1 MKSDEIRKTFLK
13 YFESKGHKILPSS
26 SLIPADPTVLLTLA
40 GMLQFKPIFLGI
52 EEPQHKKVT
61 TVQKCIRMNDLENV
75 GKTSR
80 HHTFFEMLGNFSF
93 GDYFKTEAIEMAW
106 DLLTKVYGLPADRL
120 VAAVYE
126 KDDEAA
132 EIWAKKIKLPIDRI
146 YRLNEDNNFWS
157 AGPTGP
163 CGPCSEIYYDYGTP
177 CGRPNCNPAC
187 DCERFLE
194 VWNLVFIE
202 FDRRESGK
210 LIPLP
215 KKNIDTG
222 MGLERIARLLQNV
235 KTNFD
240 TDLFAPLLKELPD
253 PQSLPARVVADH
265 IRAVTFLLA
274 DGVRPGNEGR
284 GYVLRR
290 VIRRAALF
298 LKKLKLTE
306 AYLSKLAEIVIKNNQ
321 AVYPELGRERKNI
334 LNIIETEEKTFNAT
348 LETGLKHLEGLL
360 AKYRDTKVLPGE
372 AAFKLHDT
380 FGFPIELT
388 RELAGEVG
396 MKVEEEGFLKH
407 MEEQRGRARR
417 AGGFREKFD
426 AAQLKNLGRTNFIGY
441 DKFEAEAK
449 IMGIVPDESIVVLD
463 KTPFYPEGGGQVG
476 DTGILGENIVK
487 DAYGEIGGLIGHKLD
502 HVDNLK
508 VGQKVKVKIDLSKRA
523 LTSAHHTSTHLLQ
536 AALRKV
542 LGPEVKQSGS
552 LVAPDR
558 LRFDFASIRGLTP
571 VEIGSVE
578 KIVNDSVKAAL
589 PVEIFETSLEEAQKL
604 GVLAF
609 FGEKY
614 GEKVRVVKIDEV
626 SRELCGGCHVK
637 NTQEIAFFKIIKE
650 EALQAGV
657 RRIEAVA
664 GSAAKVSVVFRGKS
678 LKLEIDQLM
687 QKHCL
692 LQAKK
697 EQLGAPKLLSADI
710 FEIDQEEIERLARAV
725 DCQDIENVNKF
736 LEHLEGRREWLRD
749 RNLTLEKEIEKLK
762 EQEALSKVDE
772 VIRGIKEIKGIRV
785 LAAELPG
792 LNMENLRR
800 LADTLKSKAGSGI
813 LMLAGVG
820 EGKVSFLV
828 SVTDDLTTKY
838 NAGKLAKILAET
850 CGGGGGGKANK
861 AEAGGKDPS
870 KVGEAFNKAIES
882 L

>member
-1 MKSDEIRKTFLK
+1 MKSEEIRNTFLK

-26 SLIPADPTVLLTLA
+26 SLIPTDPTVLLTLA

-61 TVQKCIRMNDLENV
+61 TVQKCIRMNDLQNV

-93 GDYFKTEAIEMAW
+93 GDYFKAEAIEMAW
-106 DLLTKVYGLPADRL
+106 ELLTKVYGLPADRL

-146 YRLNEDNNFWS
+146 YRLDEENNFWS

-177 CGRPNCNPAC
+177 CGKPNCNPAC

-202 FDRRESGK
+202 FDRQESGH
-210 LIPLP
+210 LVPLP

-290 VIRRAALF
+290 ILRRATLF
-298 LKKLKLTE
+298 LRKLKLTE
-306 AYLSKLAEIVIKNNQ
+306 TYLTKLAEIVIKNNQ
-321 AVYPELGRERKNI
+321 AAYTELGRERKNI
-334 LNIIETEEKTFNAT
+334 LNIIDAEEKTFGIT
-348 LETGLKHLEGLL
+348 LEAGLKHLEGLL
-360 AKYRDTKVLPGE
+360 SKHQDKKILPGE

-380 FGFPIELT
+380 YGFPIELT
-388 RELAGEVG
+388 RELSQAAGLAVD
-396 MKVEEEGFLKH
+396 EEGFKKH
-407 MEEQRGRARR
+407 MEEQRGRARV
-417 AGGFREKFD
+417 ATSFREKFD
-426 AAQLKNLGRTNFIGY
+426 PSQLKNLGKTNFIGY

-449 IMGIVPDESIVVLD
+449 IVGIIPEESIVVLD
-463 KTPFYPEGGGQVG
+463 KTSFYPEGGGQVG
-476 DTGILGENIVK
+476 DTGIMGENLVK
-487 DAYGEIGGLIGHKLD
+487 DTYGEIGGLIGHRLD
-502 HVDNLK
+502 RVYNLK
-508 VGQKVKVKIDLSKRA
+508 TGQKVKMKIDQSKRA
-523 LTSAHHTSTHLLQ
+523 ATSAHHTSTHLLQ

-542 LGPEVKQSGS
+542 LGSEVKQSGS
-552 LVAPDR
+552 FVAPDR
-558 LRFDFASIRGLTP
+558 LRFDFSSPRALTP
-571 VEIGSVE
+571 IEIGQVE
-578 KIVNDSVKAAL
+578 KIVNEAIKAAL
-589 PVEIFETSLEEAQKL
+589 PVEIFETSLKEAQKL

-637 NTQEIAFFKIIKE
+637 NTKEIAFFKIIKE
-650 EALQAGV
+650 DALQAGV

-664 GSAAKVSVVFRGKS
+664 GSVAKVSTIYRGKS
-678 LKLEIDQLM
+678 LKLEIDGLM
-687 QKHCL
+687 QKHRL
-692 LQAKK
+692 LQSQAGG
-697 EQLGAPKLLSADI
+697 QLEANI
-710 FEIDQEEIERLARAV
+710 FEVDVEEIERLKRAV
-725 DCQDIENVNKF
+725 DAQDIENVNKF
-736 LEHLEGRREWLRD
+736 LEHLLGRREWLRD

-762 EQEALSKVDE
+762 EKQVLERAE
-772 VIRGIKEIKGIRV
+772 EFIKDIKDIKGVRV
-785 LAAELPG
+785 LTAELVG
-792 LNMENLRR
+792 LSIENLRALSDSLR
-800 LADTLKSKAGSGI
+800 QKMGSGI
-813 LMLAGVG
+813 LLLAGTT

-828 SVTDDLTTKY
+828 SVSDELTSKY
-838 NAGKLAKILAET
+838 NAGKLAKLLAEV

-870 KVGEAFNKAIES
+870 KLIEAFEKAIAS

>member
-26 SLIPADPTVLLTLA
+26 SLIPKDPTVLLTLA

-52 EEPQHKKVT
+52 EEPQHKKVA

-106 DLLTKVYGLPADRL
+106 ELLTKVYGLPADRL

-146 YRLNEDNNFWS
+146 YRLDEENNFWS

-202 FDRRESGK
+202 FDRQESGH
-210 LIPLP
+210 LVPLP

-235 KTNFD
+235 ETNFD
-240 TDLFAPLLKELPD
+240 TDLFAPILKELPD
-253 PQSLPARVVADH
+253 PQNLPARVVADH
-265 IRAVTFLLA
+265 VRAATYLLA
-274 DGVRPGNEGR
+274 DGLRPGNEGR

-290 VIRRAALF
+290 IIRRAVLF

-306 AYLSKLAEIVIKNNQ
+306 AYLSKLAEIVILINQ
-321 AVYPELGRERKNI
+321 AAYPELGRERKNI
-334 LNIIETEEKTFNAT
+334 LSILNYEEKAFSAT
-348 LETGLKHLEGLL
+348 LESGLKLL
-360 AKYRDTKVLPGE
+360 DKYRGAKILPGE
-372 AAFKLHDT
+372 EAFKLHDT
-380 FGFPIELT
+380 YGFPIELT
-388 RELAGEVG
+388 RELMAVDEAGFA
-396 MKVEEEGFLKH
+396 KC
-407 MEEQRGRARR
+407 MEEQRGRARQ
-417 AGGFREKFD
+417 AGSFREKFD

-449 IMGIVPDESIVVLD
+449 ITGMVPEENIVVLD
-463 KTPFYPEGGGQVG
+463 KSPFYPEGGGQVG
-476 DTGILGENIVK
+476 DTGILGENLVQ
-487 DAYGEIGGLIGHKLD
+487 DTYGEIGGLIGHKLD
-502 HVDNLK
+502 HADNLK

-523 LTSAHHTSTHLLQ
+523 ATSAHHTSTHLLQ
-536 AALRKV
+536 AALRRV

-558 LRFDFASIRGLTP
+558 LRFDYTSTRALTP
-571 VEIGSVE
+571 AEIGQVE
-578 KIVNDSVKAAL
+578 KIVNDSIKAAL
-589 PVEIFETSLEEAQKL
+589 PVEIFETTMEEARKL

-609 FGEKY
+609 FEEKY

-637 NTQEIAFFKIIKE
+637 NTKEIAFFKIVKE
-650 EALQAGV
+650 DALQAGV
-657 RRIEAVA
+657 RRIEATA
-664 GSAAKVSVVFRGKS
+664 GSAAKVSTVFRGKN
-678 LKLEIDQLM
+678 LKLTIDGLM
-687 QKHCL
+687 QKHRL
-692 LQAKK
+692 LQAQAGK
-697 EQLGAPKLLSADI
+697 QLEADI
-710 FEIDQEEIERLARAV
+710 FEIDVEEIERLKRAV
-725 DCQDIENVNKF
+725 DAQDIENVNKF

-749 RNLTLEKEIEKLK
+749 RNLTLEKEIGKLK
-762 EQEALSKVDE
+762 EKQALERADDIAKD
-772 VIRGIKEIKGIRV
+772 IKEIKGVRV
-785 LAAELPG
+785 LAVELAG
-792 LNMENLRR
+792 FNIDNLRSLSDSLR
-800 LADTLKSKAGSGI
+800 QKIGSGI
-813 LMLAGVG
+813 LLLAGTA

-828 SVTDDLTTKY
+828 SVPDELTSKY
-838 NAGKLAKILAET
+838 HAGKLAKILAET

-870 KVGEAFNKAIES
+870 KVGEAFNQAIGS

>member
-1 MKSDEIRKTFLK
+1 MKSEEIRRTFLK
-13 YFESKGHKILPSS
+13 YFEGKGHKVLPSS

-75 GKTSR
+75 GRTSR

-106 DLLTKVYGLPADRL
+106 ELLTKVYGLPAEKL

-132 EIWAKKIKLPIDRI
+132 GIWAKQIGVPIHRI
-146 YRLNEDNNFWS
+146 YRLDEENNFWA

-202 FDRRESGK
+202 FDRQESGQ
-210 LIPLP
+210 LVPLP

-240 TDLFAPLLKELPD
+240 TDLFTPIVAELPD
-253 PQSLPARVVADH
+253 PLSLPARVVADH

-290 VIRRAALF
+290 ILRRATLF
-298 LKKLKLTE
+298 LRKLKLTE
-306 AYLSKLAEIVIKNNQ
+306 AKLARLAEIVIKNNQ
-321 AVYPELGRERKNI
+321 AAYPELGRERKNI
-334 LNIIETEEKTFNAT
+334 LSIIDAEEKAFGAT
-348 LETGLKHLEGLL
+348 LESGLKHLEDLL
-360 AKYRDTKVLPGE
+360 AKHQDKKVLPGE
-372 AAFKLHDT
+372 AVFKLHDT
-380 FGFPIELT
+380 YGFPIELT
-388 RELAGEVG
+388 RELAQAAGLAVD
-396 MKVEEEGFLKH
+396 EEGFKKN
-407 MEEQRGRARR
+407 MEEQRGKARAS
-417 AGGFREKFD
+417 GGFREKFD
-426 AAQLKNLGRTNFIGY
+426 PSQLKGLGKTNFIGY

-449 IMGIVPDESIVVLD
+449 IVGIINEESVVVLD
-463 KTPFYPEGGGQVG
+463 KTPCYPEGGGQVG
-476 DTGILGENIVK
+476 DTGIMGENLVQ
-487 DAYGEIGGLIGHKLD
+487 DTYGEIGGLIGHKLD
-502 HVDNLK
+502 RVDNLK
-508 VGQKVKVKIDLSKRA
+508 LGQKVKVKIDLSKRSA
-523 LTSAHHTSTHLLQ
+523 TAAHHTSTHLLQ

-552 LVAPDR
+552 LVAPDHF
-558 LRFDFASIRGLTP
+558 RFDYTSNRALTP
-571 VEIGSVE
+571 VEIGAVE
-578 KIVNDSVKAAL
+578 KIVNEAIKAAI
-589 PVEIFETSLEEAQKL
+589 PVEIFETELEEARKL
-604 GVLAF
+604 GVLAY

-614 GEKVRVVKIDEV
+614 GDKVRVVKVDEV

-637 NTQEIAFFKIIKE
+637 NTKEIAFFKIVKE

-678 LKLEIDQLM
+678 LKLLIDQLM
-687 QKHCL
+687 QHHRL
-692 LQAKK
+692 LQA
-697 EQLGAPKLLSADI
+697 QLPQTLEADI
-710 FEIDQEEIERLARAV
+710 FEIDREELDRLAKSV
-725 DCQDIENVNKF
+725 DSQDIGNVNKF
-736 LEHLEGRREWLRD
+736 LEHLEGRREWLKE
-749 RNLTLEKEIEKLK
+749 RNLSLEKEIEKLRGR
-762 EQEALSKVDE
+762 EALSKADE
-772 VIRGIKEIKGIRV
+772 VIRQVKEIKGVRV
-785 LAAELPG
+785 LAAEMPG
-792 LNMENLRR
+792 LSIENLRILSDSLR
-800 LADTLKSKAGSGI
+800 GKMGSGI
-813 LMLAGVG
+813 MMLAGVEAG
-820 EGKVSFLV
+820 RVSFLV
-828 SVTDDLTTKY
+828 TVSDDLTTKY
-838 NAGKLAKILAET
+838 NAGKLAKILAEV

-870 KVGEAFNKAIES
+870 KVGEAFNKASSS